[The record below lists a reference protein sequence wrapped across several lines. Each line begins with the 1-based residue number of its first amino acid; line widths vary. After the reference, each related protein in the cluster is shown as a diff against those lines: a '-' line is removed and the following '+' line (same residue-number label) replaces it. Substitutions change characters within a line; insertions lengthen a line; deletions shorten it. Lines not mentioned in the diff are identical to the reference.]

1 MKNLPPANV
10 LPRDAAKLLQQ
21 AAQTPITRAD
31 PLARVKA
38 IEKAIE
44 RVKREYPPIFP
55 DQGALTMKLKL
66 NNVRLAFPVLF
77 EAKTVNGEGKP
88 AFSASFLIDP
98 ADPQVKALNTA
109 IDQVANDKWGAK
121 AAAILKQMRATDKV
135 ALHDGDLKSNYD
147 GFPGN
152 LYVSAR
158 STTRPLVINN
168 NKSPLTEQDGKP
180 YAGCYV
186 NASIELWAQDNNY
199 GKRVN
204 ASLRGVQF
212 LRDGDAFVGG
222 GAASED
228 EFDDISQGAAAEDL
242 V

>member
-1 MKNLPPANV
+1 
-10 LPRDAAKLLQQ
+10 
-21 AAQTPITRAD
+21 
-31 PLARVKA
+31 
-38 IEKAIE
+38 
-44 RVKREYPPIFP
+44 
-55 DQGALTMKLKL
+55 MKLKL

-98 ADPQVKALNTA
+98 ADPQVKALNAA
-109 IDQVANDKWGAK
+109 IEQVANEKWGAK
-121 AAAILKQMRATDKV
+121 AAAVLKQMRATDKV

-168 NKSPLTEQDGKP
+168 DKSPLTEQDGKP

-212 LRDGDAFVGG
+212 LRDGDAFAGG

>member
-1 MKNLPPANV
+1 
-10 LPRDAAKLLQQ
+10 
-21 AAQTPITRAD
+21 
-31 PLARVKA
+31 
-38 IEKAIE
+38 
-44 RVKREYPPIFP
+44 
-55 DQGALTMKLKL
+55 MKLKL
-66 NNVRLAFPVLF
+66 NNVRLAFAVLF

-98 ADPQVKALNTA
+98 ADPQVKVLNAA
-109 IDQVANDKWGAK
+109 IDQIAKEKWGAK
-121 AAAILKQMRATDKV
+121 AEAILKQMRAQDKV

-158 STTRPLVINN
+158 ALTRPLVIDKD
-168 NKSPLTEQDGKP
+168 KSPLTEQDGKP
-180 YAGCYV
+180 YSGCYV

-199 GKRVN
+199 GKRIN

-212 LRDGDAFVGG
+212 FRDGDAFAGG

-228 EFDDISQGAAAEDL
+228 EFDDLEEGAETGDL

>member
-1 MKNLPPANV
+1 MK
-10 LPRDAAKLLQQ
+10 
-21 AAQTPITRAD
+21 I
-31 PLARVKA
+31 
-38 IEKAIE
+38 
-44 RVKREYPPIFP
+44 
-55 DQGALTMKLKL
+55 KL

-88 AFSASFLIDP
+88 AFSASFLIAPD
-98 ADPQVKALNTA
+98 DPQVQVIREA
-109 IDQVANDKWGAK
+109 IKQVVQEKWGAK
-121 AAAILKQMRATDKV
+121 ADAMLKQMTASDKL

-152 LYVSAR
+152 LYLSAR
-158 STTRPLVINN
+158 SATRPLVID
-168 NKSPLTEQDGKP
+168 KDKTPLGPQDGKP

-212 LRDGDAFVGG
+212 LRDGDAFAGA

-228 EFDDISQGAAAEDL
+228 EFDDLTEGATADGL

>member
-1 MKNLPPANV
+1 
-10 LPRDAAKLLQQ
+10 
-21 AAQTPITRAD
+21 
-31 PLARVKA
+31 
-38 IEKAIE
+38 
-44 RVKREYPPIFP
+44 
-55 DQGALTMKLKL
+55 MKLKL
-66 NNVRLAFPVLF
+66 NSVRLAFPVLF

-98 ADPQVKALNTA
+98 ADPQVKELNKA
-109 IDQVANDKWGAK
+109 IEQVARDKWGTK
-121 AAAILKQMRATDKV
+121 ADAMLKQMRATDKV
-135 ALHDGDLKSNYD
+135 CLHDGDLKSNYD

-158 STTRPLVINN
+158 SQTRPLVID
-168 NKSPLTEQDGKP
+168 KDRSPLSEQDGKP

-186 NASIELWAQDNNY
+186 NASIELWPQDNNY

-212 LRDGDAFVGG
+212 FRDGDAFAG
-222 GAASED
+222 GAPADVE
-228 EFDDISQGAAAEDL
+228 EFDDIADGATAGDL